1 MVGTSMLRRNLL
13 ALNVWDQI
21 SRNVKLVQGL
31 GTLWCGHGVLW
42 LEILGLRHFGAVF
55 TKI

>member
-31 GTLWCGHGVLW
+31 GTPWCGHGVLW